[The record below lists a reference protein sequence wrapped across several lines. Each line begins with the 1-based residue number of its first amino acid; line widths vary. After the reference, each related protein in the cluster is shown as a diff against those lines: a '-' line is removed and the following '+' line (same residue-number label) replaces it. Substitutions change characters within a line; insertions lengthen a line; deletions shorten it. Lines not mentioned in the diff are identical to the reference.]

1 MKMRRG
7 ILSDIERTN
16 LIILVLGSVAIVF
29 IMRDFRHFFSFVVG
43 SAIMTLNFRFLRR
56 IIEGTF
62 SAAEIKK
69 KAIAIK
75 LPLKFLALVTLVILI
90 VLYGEIDA
98 ISFLLGLSTPF
109 VSIVLSQIFS
119 AFSSPAERS
128 KENGA

>member
-1 MKMRRG
+1 MKMRHG
-7 ILSDIERTN
+7 IVSDIERMN
-16 LIILVLGSVAIVF
+16 LIILVLGSIAIVF
-29 IMRDFRHFFSFVVG
+29 IMRDFRHFFSFMVG

-56 IIEGTF
+56 ILEGTF
-62 SAAEIKK
+62 RAAEIKK

-75 LPLKFLALVTLVILI
+75 LPLKFLALVTLVILV
-90 VLYGEIDA
+90 VLYGDIDVVL
-98 ISFLLGLSTPF
+98 FLFGLSTPF